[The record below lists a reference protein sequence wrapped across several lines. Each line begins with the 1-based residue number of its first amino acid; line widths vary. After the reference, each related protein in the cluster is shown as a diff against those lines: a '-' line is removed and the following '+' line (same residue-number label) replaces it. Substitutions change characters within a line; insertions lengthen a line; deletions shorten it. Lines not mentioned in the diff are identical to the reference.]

1 MTSVTP
7 VFTEYERRIV
17 HEIALHQVQPN
28 AIQRILETIGKPVS
42 RVFQYARESQNPA
55 LKGISDRI
63 QGWIQ
68 EGLIKT
74 VQAANRVTSSEEI
87 LRRAESKDIHVADI
101 RSMRYLP
108 ISHLDEI
115 ADSFK
120 VSNRVWL
127 GLEGAVLGSATTL
140 AEGVP
145 GAQLVIPSL
154 ILADVTASLTLLSR
168 HACIL
173 AGVYGYSSKAP
184 ENLPHVLASM
194 APQTAT
200 SDEGYLAIKAAIV
213 GSIRETSRFVAGTTG
228 MMIDRKLLERE
239 APQMIR
245 LIAYVAERLGVTVT
259 QKELGVLV
267 PIAGAVLNGSI
278 NMAFQQ
284 VSHQIAKDY
293 FRRLLLEERYGD
305 ELVAVAIS
313 DQIQAF
319 RAGRVLPRN

>member
-7 VFTEYERRIV
+7 VFTEYERRVV

-28 AIQRILETIGKPVS
+28 AVQRILETIGRPVS
-42 RVFQYARESQNPA
+42 RMLQFARDSHNPA
-55 LKGISDRI
+55 LRGISDRI
-63 QGWIQ
+63 RGWIQ
-68 EGLIKT
+68 EGMIKT
-74 VQAANRVTSSEEI
+74 VLAANRVTGTEEI
-87 LRRAESKDIHVADI
+87 LRRAESRDIHVPDI

-120 VSNRVWL
+120 MSNRVWL

-145 GAQLVIPSL
+145 GAQLVIPTL

-168 HACIL
+168 QACML
-173 AGVYGYSSKAP
+173 ASVYGYSSKVP
-184 ENLPHVLASM
+184 ENLPHVIAAM

-200 SDEGYLAIKAAIV
+200 SDEGYLAIKAATV
-213 GSIRETSRFVAGTTG
+213 GSIREAGRFLARTSGVL
-228 MMIDRKLLERE
+228 IDRQMLERE

-245 LIAYVAERLGVTVT
+245 LITAVAERLGVTVT
-259 QKELGVLV
+259 QKELGVLI

-284 VSHQIAKDY
+284 VSHQTSKDY
-293 FRRLLLEERYGD
+293 FRRLLLEERYG
-305 ELVAVAIS
+305 EERVQRAIS
-313 DQIQAF
+313 REIDGLQSRRDGTA
-319 RAGRVLPRN
+319 

>member
-7 VFTEYERRIV
+7 VFTEYERGVV
-17 HEIALHQVQPN
+17 HEIALHQTQPN

-42 RVFQYARESQNPA
+42 RVFQFARDSQNPA
-55 LKGISDRI
+55 LKGVSDRI
-63 QGWIQ
+63 RGWIQ

-74 VQAANRVTSSEEI
+74 VQAANRVTGTEEI
-87 LRRAESKDIHVADI
+87 LRRAQSRHIHVNDI

-108 ISHLDEI
+108 LSHLDEI

-120 VSNRVWL
+120 MSNRVWL
-127 GLEGAVLGSATTL
+127 GLEGAVLGSVTTL

-173 AGVYGYSSKAP
+173 AGVYGYSSKVP
-184 ENLPHVLASM
+184 ENLPHVLAAM

-213 GSIRETSRFVAGTTG
+213 GSIRETSRFVAGTAG
-228 MMIDRKLLERE
+228 VMIDRQLLERE

-245 LIAYVAERLGVTVT
+245 LITSVAERLGVTVT

-293 FRRLLLEERYGD
+293 FRRLVLEERYGD
-305 ELVAVAIS
+305 ELVATAILNEIEAS
-313 DQIQAF
+313 
-319 RAGRVLPRN
+319 RVQRIHARN